1 MWFLIVTL
9 FPNIGPLG
17 VLAGHSFSIV
27 LYFFL
32 FLKFKVKFPAY
43 FKYLILGSLFFS
55 STIVLSQLANYDQL
69 GFSLGQLKYS
79 IIPFYWIF
87 GLLAGI
93 VDAKIFGLKK
103 TDSLFSFAA
112 VFILAQIPL
121 ILLQIMGFDS
131 LLWISEK
138 ARDWTGILRV
148 VGTVQ
153 NPNTLGI
160 LTVLCIVVF
169 AHFSKQKPLWSKVLI
184 GLGALIILAT
194 GSRTSLIILLFLPL
208 LFVSKE
214 ALFSKKIVYTLL
226 AVCLGLVLFYFVLLF
241 LKDRLPYMSQNL
253 SLVEGQSVH
262 TLSLRFSIW
271 ENVGEIYQSASIKNR
286 LFGFGPGYFSVMDNS
301 YFYVLFNYGVIGS
314 VFFLFSLFILLVNL
328 KVNNIEIARRSLYV
342 LLICGLVADVL

>member
-1 MWFLIVTL
+1 
-9 FPNIGPLG
+9 
-17 VLAGHSFSIV
+17 
-27 LYFFL
+27 
-32 FLKFKVKFPAY
+32 
-43 FKYLILGSLFFS
+43 
-55 STIVLSQLANYDQL
+55 
-69 GFSLGQLKYS
+69 
-79 IIPFYWIF
+79 
-87 GLLAGI
+87 
-93 VDAKIFGLKK
+93 
-103 TDSLFSFAA
+103 
-112 VFILAQIPL
+112 
-121 ILLQIMGFDS
+121 
-131 LLWISEK
+131 
-138 ARDWTGILRV
+138 
-148 VGTVQ
+148 
-153 NPNTLGI
+153 
-160 LTVLCIVVF
+160 
-169 AHFSKQKPLWSKVLI
+169 KQKPLWSKVLI

-241 LKDRLPYMSQNL
+241 LKDRLPYMSQIL

-342 LLICGLVADVL
+342 LLICGLVADVLLNFLFMTIIFYFIGLQTYSGFQKNA